1 MSAWIVVVIGLA
13 CGGAGFMA
21 GIKRERWLAEDVNSS
36 LRRIEFWV
44 SRASALPCGIKRE
57 IRMLREML
65 DFRYSPW

>member
-21 GIKRERWLAEDVNSS
+21 GIKRE
-36 LRRIEFWV
+36 
-44 SRASALPCGIKRE
+44 